1 MHFSPMTFLTH
12 NNKFG
17 QVTMI
22 NFTQYYQDFLDSGDP
37 RVASW
42 PMMDNPMKGLTLVVM
57 YLGFVKVVG
66 PAWMRDQKPYNLR
79 GPMII
84 YNFLLV
90 AISAWIFIN
99 MGMLGWFTKY
109 SWRCEPIDYSYNPD
123 AIRMAEIGWYFYI
136 TKFIEFA
143 DTIFFVLRKKE
154 SQISPL
160 HVFHHSLVPITLW
173 FGIKFGP
180 GGYNSIFA
188 FLNSFVHT
196 WMYLY
201 YGLSALGPSFQKYL
215 WWKKYLT
222 LLQMVQFI
230 LVFVFMFQLTFFPTC
245 HVSKP
250 LLALNVVQAIIF
262 FVLFLNFY
270 AGSYKSSKRS
280 QKQKVEAAS
289 SSNSVSSCY
298 KKEDQADNDYV
309 RRRKSSV
316 HTMKYMDVDYVTE
329 PVTISA

>member
-1 MHFSPMTFLTH
+1 
-12 NNKFG
+12 
-17 QVTMI
+17 MI
-22 NFTQYYQDFLDSGDP
+22 NFTQHYQEFLDNGDP

-66 PAWMRDQKPYNLR
+66 PAWMRDQKPYELR
-79 GPMII
+79 FPMVI

-90 AISAWIFIN
+90 GISAWVFVN
-99 MGMLGWFTKY
+99 MAEVGWF
-109 SWRCEPIDYSYNPD
+109 
-123 AIRMAEIGWYFYI
+123 FYI

-143 DTIFFVLRKKE
+143 DTIFFILRKKE
-154 SQISPL
+154 SQISTL

-173 FGIKFGP
+173 FGIKYGA

-222 LLQMVQFI
+222 ILQMVQFI

-250 LLALNVVQAIIF
+250 LLALNVVQAVIF
-262 FVLFLNFY
+262 FALFLNFY
-270 AGSYKSSKRS
+270 MGSYKRSKRL
-280 QKQKVEAAS
+280 QKEKVEAAPYKPS
-289 SSNSVSSCY
+289 SY
-298 KKEDQADNDYV
+298 PKKEELEDNDYL

-316 HTMKYMDVDYVTE
+316 QKLKYMDVNYVTE
-329 PVTISA
+329 AVTISA